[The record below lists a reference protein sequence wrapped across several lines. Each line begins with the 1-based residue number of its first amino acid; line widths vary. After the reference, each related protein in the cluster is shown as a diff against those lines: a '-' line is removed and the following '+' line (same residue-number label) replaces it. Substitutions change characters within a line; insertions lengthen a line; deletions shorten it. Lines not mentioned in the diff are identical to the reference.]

1 MYEAVSR
8 WSLPLSYIAAAL
20 EPEVDKT
27 SETAE
32 WELTQVLDWL
42 RQTYTEEGDT
52 AMVDIVLSYSR
63 GFWKGL
69 FTCYDHYYIPRTNN
83 DLEQFFR
90 RTKACHRRITGLR
103 NWNSYIMRNGEMIVL
118 ADDALRQRHVIA
130 RLRSVSYEDYA
141 KRKAQWGARLT
152 GSVQRRR
159 FNRDPLAYLQQLENQ
174 WEQDV
179 CSLIVPS

>member
-1 MYEAVSR
+1 MYENVCR
-8 WSLPLSYIAAAL
+8 WSLPLSYVAAAL

-32 WELTQVLDWL
+32 WELTQVLNWL
-42 RQTYTEEGDT
+42 QQTYAEESDT
-52 AMVDIVLSYSR
+52 AMVDNIVRYSR

-118 ADDALRQRHVIA
+118 VNDALRQKHIIS
-130 RLRSVSYEDYA
+130 RLRSVTYEVYA
-141 KRKAQWGARLT
+141 KRKAQWGARL
-152 GSVQRRR
+152 SDNVRRRR
-159 FNRDPLAYLQQLENQ
+159 FNRNPFAYLQQLEDQ
-174 WEQDV
+174 WEYGNV
-179 CSLIVPS
+179 R